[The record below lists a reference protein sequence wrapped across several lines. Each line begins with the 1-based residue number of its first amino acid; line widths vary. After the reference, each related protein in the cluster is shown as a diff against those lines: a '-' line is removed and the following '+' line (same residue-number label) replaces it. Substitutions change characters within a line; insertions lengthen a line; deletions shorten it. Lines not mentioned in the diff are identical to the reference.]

1 MTSGNMSA
9 PDSAP
14 NINEAAFAYYRRLRK
29 VREFVE
35 SHLSEPISL
44 KDAARIAAYEPTYFC
59 AWFHRRAGLRF
70 KEWVTHAR
78 LTKAR
83 ELVRTTDCPLWEVAR
98 ITGFPSIRTFERAF
112 KKATQLS
119 PRAYRALV
127 RPS

>member
-1 MTSGNMSA
+1 MTSGNISA
-9 PDSAP
+9 PVAAP
-14 NINEAAFAYYRRLRK
+14 SINEAAFAYYRRLRK

-35 SHLSEPISL
+35 SHLAEPISL

-70 KEWVTHAR
+70 KEWVTGTRVTRAAD
-78 LTKAR
+78 LM
-83 ELVRTTDCPLWEVAR
+83 RTTDCPIWEVAR
-98 ITGFPSIRTFERAF
+98 ITGFPSLRTFERAF
-112 KKATQLS
+112 KNATQLS